1 MRRIWLRTVFMIGL
15 LLIGAGAAFAQ
26 SDTEDGEGV
35 PLYSEVLQVTLP
47 EDWFAEPD
55 DEFEVLFIG
64 SVDLNLGG
72 SLYDSL
78 ADTTDIDATTP
89 VDEAMVLAYEEVFGA
104 VIDADD
110 VAVIEQT
117 ETLTIGSLEFSPDNI
132 SLLAIDSEMEFVVL
146 LDMFDLDENPISE
159 EQLEATLAVLE
170 TVSLIKPDD
179 EVVADADKDAAECVI
194 TVDESGTV
202 RMRVGPGE
210 NRSAIAFLE
219 AGEYTPEGQAGD
231 NDGNQW
237 FRMDRE
243 AVAPG
248 SSANELWIA
257 AADVDATDGCNE
269 IEIVGAPPVI
279 PGVAAPPPAASSGGD
294 SGSTAASGNDGSAA
308 APASGGT
315 QMLGGTY
322 TLSYNP
328 TVAGNCVGFESV
340 TFSASEL
347 GLTSDTFRVSP
358 SGSNLI
364 VGSNTLT
371 LQGNGEYFG
380 TVTFDDGTNG
390 QVYLRPTSN
399 TSLQGQ
405 VITNFTLEGN
415 TCSLTAGVTL
425 AR

>member
-1 MRRIWLRTVFMIGL
+1 
-15 LLIGAGAAFAQ
+15 
-26 SDTEDGEGV
+26 
-35 PLYSEVLQVTLP
+35 
-47 EDWFAEPD
+47 
-55 DEFEVLFIG
+55 
-64 SVDLNLGG
+64 
-72 SLYDSL
+72 
-78 ADTTDIDATTP
+78 
-89 VDEAMVLAYEEVFGA
+89 
-104 VIDADD
+104 
-110 VAVIEQT
+110 
-117 ETLTIGSLEFSPDNI
+117 
-132 SLLAIDSEMEFVVL
+132 
-146 LDMFDLDENPISE
+146 
-159 EQLEATLAVLE
+159 
-170 TVSLIKPDD
+170 
-179 EVVADADKDAAECVI
+179 
-194 TVDESGTV
+194 
-202 RMRVGPGE
+202 
-210 NRSAIAFLE
+210 
-219 AGEYTPEGQAGD
+219 
-231 NDGNQW
+231 
-237 FRMDRE
+237 
-243 AVAPG
+243 
-248 SSANELWIA
+248 
-257 AADVDATDGCNE
+257 
-269 IEIVGAPPVI
+269 
-279 PGVAAPPPAASSGGD
+279 SSGGD